1 MATFLCNRQVVMKK
15 GIILT
20 LLVAAMSLLASAQGR
35 MEMRFNEVMTQNDS
49 NLVDQTGHRSAW
61 VEIFNRSYGTVG
73 MEQMFISNQVIDLSE
88 DALNGK
94 KAKDYL
100 NEYAQA
106 HPDVLYEIPRGDVS
120 TKVAPRTHIVF
131 FADGESALGALH
143 LSFKLTPGVENNLYL
158 YDVNGD
164 LVDMVT
170 IPASLPANSTYA
182 LKADGASELV
192 DGKMN
197 AEAWGVRDGATDATA
212 ITPGKYNQ
220 GVVNENIEKFAK
232 EDPHGYIIA
241 IVAMLIV
248 FSALLMLSILFYLFG
263 KANKAASKSEA
274 PAAAEPTKVA
284 EIQPASG
291 DVNDEAMAAICFALY
306 QHFNSHDEESGVL
319 TFDRNAHTAWNDKN
333 SMMRVLPR
341 K

>member
-1 MATFLCNRQVVMKK
+1 MKK

-20 LLVAAMSLLASAQGR
+20 LLVAAMGLFASAQGR

-73 MEQMFISNQVIDLSE
+73 MEQMFISNQAIDLSK
-88 DALNGK
+88 DALKGK
-94 KAKDYL
+94 KPKDYL

-106 HPDVLYEIPRGDVS
+106 HPDVLYEIPRGDVA

-131 FADGESALGALH
+131 FADGQSSLGALH
-143 LSFKLTPGVENNLYL
+143 LSFKILPGQESNLYL

-170 IPASLPANSTYA
+170 IPATLPANSTFA
-182 LKADGASELV
+182 LKTDGKSELI

-197 AEAWGVRDGATDATA
+197 ASAWGIRDGATDATA
-212 ITPGKYNQ
+212 ITPGKYNL
-220 GVVNENIEKFAK
+220 GVVNKDIDKFAK
-232 EDPHGYIIA
+232 EDPHGYIISL
-241 IVAMLIV
+241 VAMGIV
-248 FSALLMLSILFYLFG
+248 FSTLLMLAILFYLFG
-263 KANKAASKSEA
+263 KANKAANKDENPASTEPAKVVDT
-274 PAAAEPTKVA
+274 PAATG
-284 EIQPASG
+284 AS
-291 DVNDEAMAAICFALY
+291 DEAIAAICMALF
-306 QHFNSHDEESGVL
+306 QHFNAHDEESGVL
-319 TFDRNAHTAWNDKN
+319 TFNRNADTAWSSKS
-333 SMMRVLPR
+333 SMMRQLPQ